1 MNIWFVR
8 SEVKTVVNRVRQGQ
22 IQQAV
27 GVISIQEQII
37 PQLQEE
43 NMLGVEGECSVDRK
57 ELGHWE
63 YDFQHQALQDKLEG
77 LKWGPVVG
85 QVICC
90 YRQSSWQKERS

>member
-1 MNIWFVR
+1 M
-8 SEVKTVVNRVRQGQ
+8 
-22 IQQAV
+22 
-27 GVISIQEQII
+27 I

-43 NMLGVEGECSVDRK
+43 NMLGVEGKCSVVNEHSVDCK

-77 LKWGPVVG
+77 LKCGPVEG

-90 YRQSSWQKERS
+90 YRQSY